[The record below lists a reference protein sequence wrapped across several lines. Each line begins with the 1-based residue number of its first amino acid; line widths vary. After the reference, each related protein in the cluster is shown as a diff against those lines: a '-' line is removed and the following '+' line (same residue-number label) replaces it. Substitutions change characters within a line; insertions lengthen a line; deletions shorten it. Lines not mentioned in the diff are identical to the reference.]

1 MAEVKK
7 VVKNVLETQE
17 QYAEDIALY
26 QSRLEAADTKH
37 SKKFEAIKESRQYMK
52 QILPE
57 FSQQALFSN
66 DAPLSNNNQNNN
78 RSTYC
83 PPLPIVIGNKMLS
96 ELTSMPMR
104 FEYEANGQDGIKP
117 AKAFMK
123 IIQRTFSQTGNMS
136 EHLLG
141 IMHLIYSGLYI
152 AQPVIQKM
160 DYKLFDK
167 GESPTT
173 IDAGYAIGFKTYDPL
188 TTVLDPNSVP
198 GKVAET
204 SDWLVVTIGLK
215 TPQWIEKEYG
225 IKVEQDQKIVDNYGS
240 KTTISTVKIDT
251 YKYELQSDSGL
262 DYISGF
268 MVREYYTSDGY
279 VYHIIDDSYVAR
291 KSINSAGIV
300 GIPFA
305 ICPGILDLDSPYGI
319 PLPEHLRPSV
329 ELVATAIN
337 MVADNTALKNKL
349 PYLYPNGLFDPSTL
363 NALASGEANKMNN
376 YVAVNLASLVG
387 AAGYFNAGSIKD
399 LVQKPELQEVTE
411 GAEMLLVE
419 GMNSIWFVTGL
430 NPSSVSG
437 IQDKQIRVESVAN
450 MIGSASLRNSSS
462 VVVNLETYF
471 LNPMTRF
478 FQLMYYNYFDVFKEF
493 KDLAVEKND
502 IKNIKSVRV
511 VNGSYL
517 PSDKETRE
525 KKAMFIYTMASQNQV
540 FDPIAAVE
548 YVFESMG
555 MEMLRFLRNPLDLL
569 TEEEA
574 MSVIETYIAGKTG
587 QPQPGG
593 ENVQQ

>member
-7 VVKNVLETQE
+7 IVKNVLETQE

-37 SKKFEAIKESRQYMK
+37 SKKFAAIKESRQYMK

-78 RSTYC
+78 RSVYC

-160 DYKLFDK
+160 DYNLFDK
-167 GESPTT
+167 GETPAT

-188 TTVLDPNSVP
+188 TTVLDPNAVP

-225 IKVEQDQKIVDNYGS
+225 IKVEQDQKVVDNYGS
-240 KTTISTVKIDT
+240 KTTISTIKIDT

-262 DYISGF
+262 DYVSGF
-268 MVREYYTSDGY
+268 MVREYYTRGRW
-279 VYHIIDDSYVAR
+279 HIC
-291 KSINSAGIV
+291 K
-300 GIPFA
+300 
-305 ICPGILDLDSPYGI
+305 
-319 PLPEHLRPSV
+319 
-329 ELVATAIN
+329 
-337 MVADNTALKNKL
+337 
-349 PYLYPNGLFDPSTL
+349 
-363 NALASGEANKMNN
+363 
-376 YVAVNLASLVG
+376 
-387 AAGYFNAGSIKD
+387 
-399 LVQKPELQEVTE
+399 
-411 GAEMLLVE
+411 
-419 GMNSIWFVTGL
+419 
-430 NPSSVSG
+430 
-437 IQDKQIRVESVAN
+437 
-450 MIGSASLRNSSS
+450 
-462 VVVNLETYF
+462 
-471 LNPMTRF
+471 
-478 FQLMYYNYFDVFKEF
+478 
-493 KDLAVEKND
+493 
-502 IKNIKSVRV
+502 
-511 VNGSYL
+511 
-517 PSDKETRE
+517 
-525 KKAMFIYTMASQNQV
+525 
-540 FDPIAAVE
+540 
-548 YVFESMG
+548 
-555 MEMLRFLRNPLDLL
+555 
-569 TEEEA
+569 
-574 MSVIETYIAGKTG
+574 
-587 QPQPGG
+587 
-593 ENVQQ
+593 

>member
-7 VVKNVLETQE
+7 VVKTVLATQE
-17 QYAEDIALY
+17 EYAEDMALY
-26 QSRLEAADTKH
+26 SARIEAADTKH
-37 SKKFEAIKESRQYMK
+37 SKKFGAIKESRQYMK

-57 FSQQALFSN
+57 FSQQALFSS
-66 DAPLSNNNQNNN
+66 DASKSNNNQNNN
-78 RSTYC
+78 RSVYC
-83 PPLPIVIGNKMLS
+83 PPLAIVIGNKMLS

-152 AQPVIQKM
+152 AQPVIQRM
-160 DYKLFDK
+160 DYKIFDK
-167 GESPTT
+167 GTDPAT

-188 TTVLDPNSVP
+188 TTILDPNSVP

-204 SDWLVVTIGLK
+204 SDWLVVTIGMK
-215 TPQWIEKEYG
+215 TAQWIEKEYG
-225 IKVEQDQKIVDNYGS
+225 IKVEQDQRVVDSYGTKQS
-240 KTTISTVKIDT
+240 VTTIKIDS

-262 DYISGF
+262 DYVSGF

-279 VYHIIDDSYVAR
+279 VYHVIDDAYVAR
-291 KSINSAGIV
+291 KTINSAGLV

-349 PYLYPNGLFDPSTL
+349 PYLFPNGLFDPATL

-376 YVAVNLASLVG
+376 YVPVNLATLASSVG
-387 AAGYFNAGSIKD
+387 NFSAGSIKD
-399 LVQKPELQEVTE
+399 LVQKPELQEVTA
-411 GAEMLLVE
+411 GAQMLLVE
-419 GMNSIWFVTGL
+419 GMNAIWFVTGL

-478 FQLMYYNYFDVFKEF
+478 FQLMYYNYFNVFKEF
-493 KDLAVEKND
+493 ADLAVEKND

-540 FDPIAAVE
+540 FDPVAAVE

-574 MSVIETYIAGKTG
+574 MSVIETYIAGRTG